1 MSIDRESEER
11 SVIKWLEVIGGIN
24 YKFDKDLYES
34 LIKEELNEY
43 LEASERHEQVKEIL
57 DLLWVIIGHYANID
71 YGHKEEMFN
80 EFTMIE
86 RGILMPY
93 KFNYHNR
100 YTVSNA
106 NLIKAVELYLDNPTM
121 LNYVY
126 IKNVIFLT
134 VIYKLDCD
142 YQKAWNELCRSNYS
156 KFISI
161 DSDPSVVTESIT
173 KIDKD
178 RYSPVVVTTDTHYLI
193 KDKKTN
199 KLLKPITYSKADMK
213 SVSRPAIM

>member
-1 MSIDRESEER
+1 MSNSREAEER
-11 SVIKWLEVIGGIN
+11 SVIKWLETIGGLN
-24 YKFDKDLYES
+24 YKFEKDLYES
-34 LIKEELNEY
+34 LIKEELSEY

-57 DLLWVIIGHYANID
+57 DLLWVVIGHYANID

-93 KFNYHNR
+93 KFNYHNKH
-100 YTVSNA
+100 TVSNA
-106 NLIKAVELYLDNPTM
+106 SLIKAVDLYLEHPTM

-126 IKNVIFLT
+126 VKNIIFLT

-142 YQKAWNELCRSNYS
+142 YEKAWNELCRSNYS
-156 KFISI
+156 KFIPI
-161 DSDPSVVTESIT
+161 DSDPTVVTESLM

-178 RYSPVVVTTDTHYLI
+178 RYSPVVATTDTHFI
-193 KDKKTN
+193 IRDKNTN
-199 KLLKPITYSKADMK
+199 KLLKPITYSKANMK
-213 SVSRPAIM
+213 SVGKPAIM